1 MRIEVKA
8 TPQEL
13 VEKSTTIIHKLEELF
28 QGIAPETAELLHKAL
43 PSKEVTLR
51 YPMLHDLHKQ
61 TSVLYMEHI
70 DRMLGDI
77 DKVIDRSL
85 PKEK

>member
-13 VEKSTTIIHKLEELF
+13 AVKSTEIIHKLEELF
-28 QGIAPETAELLHKAL
+28 RSIAPDTAEILHKAL
-43 PSKEVTLR
+43 PDKEATLR
-51 YPMLHDLHKQ
+51 YPVLHDLHKQ
-61 TSVLYMEHI
+61 TRALYMDHI

-77 DKVIDRSL
+77 AKVIDRSL